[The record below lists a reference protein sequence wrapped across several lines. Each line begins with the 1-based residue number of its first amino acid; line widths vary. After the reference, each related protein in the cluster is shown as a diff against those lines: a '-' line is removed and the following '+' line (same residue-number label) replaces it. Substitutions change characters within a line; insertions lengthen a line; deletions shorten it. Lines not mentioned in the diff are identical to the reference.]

1 MSFHSARPLIAQAL
15 MVCLLFSCAT
25 TNLPPISAAGQAFEP
40 TRDEARLW
48 QESRE
53 EENKLLEKVSIYDD
67 PLLEDYLL
75 AIVGR
80 LNPASM
86 AANPLISYRVRVIEE
101 PTLNA
106 FAYPHGSLYIHT
118 GLLAQMENEDQL
130 ATVLGHEMTH
140 VENRHMLRYQRSARN
155 KQIGLFAL
163 AVAGALWAA
172 SESAHAASEG
182 HYGRAARIDVLS
194 DLLIGLGLQLAFIAA
209 VNGYG
214 RELERE
220 ADEGGFAKML
230 DGGYDT
236 RQAEKV
242 YEKLAE
248 ETARSSKLEA
258 FFFGS
263 HPRIEERIV
272 SARQWGRAHP
282 ATEPGTTEAGLS
294 TFEKRLRPVIRD
306 DAALNLALGRLGRAE
321 EELRRALAMEP
332 RDPRTLTLIGEL
344 KLAQAEQTGGEE
356 KADLEA
362 AAQDALQ
369 QAIELDP
376 RSPKP
381 HRELG
386 LLAYRRGDGAF
397 ACRELRAYL
406 DLSPAG
412 AEDRTKIRDYV
423 LELERDGLCESP

>member
-1 MSFHSARPLIAQAL
+1 MFFRSARRLVAQL
-15 MVCLLFSCAT
+15 LVLCLLTSCAT
-25 TNLPPISAAGQAFEP
+25 TNVPPISAAGQGFEP
-40 TRDEARLW
+40 TRDETRLW
-48 QESRE
+48 QNSRE
-53 EENKLLEKVSIYDD
+53 EERKLLEKVTIYDD
-67 PLLEDYLL
+67 PLLDDYLL

-80 LNPASM
+80 LNPPAM

-106 FAYPHGSLYIHT
+106 FAYPHGSLYVHT

-155 KQIGLFAL
+155 KQVGLFAL

-172 SESAHAASEG
+172 SESAQAARRG
-182 HYGRAARIDVLS
+182 HYGKAARIDVLS
-194 DLLIGLGLQLAFIAA
+194 DLLIGLGLQLAFVAA

-220 ADEGGFAKML
+220 ADEGGFTKMQAS
-230 DGGYDT
+230 GYDT

-242 YEKLAE
+242 YQKLAE
-248 ETARSSKLEA
+248 ETSKPSKIEA

-263 HPRIEERIV
+263 HPRIEERIA
-272 SARQWGRAHP
+272 SAREWGRTHP
-282 ATEPGTTEAGLS
+282 SGEARQTDAGLS

-306 DAALNLALGRLGRAE
+306 DAALNLDLGRLGRAE
-321 EELRRALAMEP
+321 DELRRALAMEP
-332 RDPRTLTLIGEL
+332 RDPRTLSLIGRL
-344 KLAQAEQTGGEE
+344 KLAQAEQTDGEAR
-356 KADLEA
+356 ADLEA
-362 AAQDALQ
+362 AAQDAFQ
-369 QAIELDP
+369 QAIEIDP
-376 RSPKP
+376 RDPTP

-397 ACRELRAYL
+397 ACRELRTYL

-412 AEDRTKIRDYV
+412 AEDRTKIRDYL
-423 LELERDGLCESP
+423 LELERDGHCR